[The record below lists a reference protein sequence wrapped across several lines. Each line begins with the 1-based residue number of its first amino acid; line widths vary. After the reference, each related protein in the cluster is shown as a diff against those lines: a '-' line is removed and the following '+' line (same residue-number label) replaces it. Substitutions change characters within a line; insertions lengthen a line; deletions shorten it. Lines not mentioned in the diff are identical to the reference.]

1 MQWLA
6 MYMYMLSVIMLCAV
20 HVLSSARLYLAGYL
34 MCTCTV

>member
-1 MQWLA
+1 MQWLEP
-6 MYMYMLSVIMLCAV
+6 MYMSVIMLCAV